1 MAPKLS
7 APLWAGRELVD
18 RIARRSPARLA
29 LMTFAG
35 VIAVFTALLN
45 LPAATSTGVRAP
57 FVDAFFTATSAVCVT
72 GLVTVPTF
80 ITRLLTGIGLFFVAA
95 AAGTLGI
102 ALGTAGAIWWAISAN
117 GDRARSA
124 APSAPALRQ

>member
-1 MAPKLS
+1 MKV
-7 APLWAGRELVD
+7 VD
-18 RIARRSPARLA
+18 RFNIRVYGL
-29 LMTFAG
+29 LLHAG
-35 VIAVFTALLN
+35 HV
-45 LPAATSTGVRAP
+45 
-57 FVDAFFTATSAVCVT
+57 
-72 GLVTVPTF
+72 LVTEAVPVPTF

-124 APSAPALRQ
+124 APSAPAPRQ